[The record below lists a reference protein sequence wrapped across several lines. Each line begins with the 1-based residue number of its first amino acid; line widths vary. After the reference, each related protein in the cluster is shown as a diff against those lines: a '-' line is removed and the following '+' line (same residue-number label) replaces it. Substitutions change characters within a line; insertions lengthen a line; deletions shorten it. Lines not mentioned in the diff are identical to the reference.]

1 MIFPLV
7 VALLTALALAVVLV
21 PPLRRHRR
29 AAARADYDL
38 AVYRDQ
44 LRELESDRARG
55 LISERQVGAARIEVE
70 RRMLRAA
77 RAREAGGEA
86 RAGRTA
92 AVWRRRAVAVG
103 LGLGIPALAMG
114 LYWTL
119 GAPGLPSRPFA
130 EIEQPARRVAAAHD
144 VQTAIDRLLTRLEAD
159 QASLDGWLLLGRS
172 YVVMQRYHDAVDAL
186 RRAAVL
192 SGAAPEIVAM
202 LGEAMVW
209 ANDGVVVPD
218 AVRAFRGVLEARPAD
233 PSARFHLALA
243 QAQAGE
249 VRQAYE
255 MWLALAAETPAD
267 APWRADLVTMIRQA
281 ADRLGVAV
289 ASIPSAP
296 ARDARDAPAGPTA
309 EEMAAA
315 AGMTPRDRMEMIRG
329 MVEGLVARLERD
341 PGDLEGWR
349 RLARSY
355 RVLGEDEKA
364 ARAARR
370 VAVLESRAAGETDA
384 RPVPPASAGDAA
396 PMRGISP
403 EEPAAMRQ

>member
-1 MIFPLV
+1 
-7 VALLTALALAVVLV
+7 
-21 PPLRRHRR
+21 
-29 AAARADYDL
+29 
-38 AVYRDQ
+38 
-44 LRELESDRARG
+44 
-55 LISERQVGAARIEVE
+55 
-70 RRMLRAA
+70 
-77 RAREAGGEA
+77 
-86 RAGRTA
+86 
-92 AVWRRRAVAVG
+92 
-103 LGLGIPALAMG
+103 
-114 LYWTL
+114 
-119 GAPGLPSRPFA
+119 
-130 EIEQPARRVAAAHD
+130 
-144 VQTAIDRLLTRLEAD
+144 
-159 QASLDGWLLLGRS
+159 
-172 YVVMQRYHDAVDAL
+172 
-186 RRAAVL
+186 
-192 SGAAPEIVAM
+192 
-202 LGEAMVW
+202 
-209 ANDGVVVPD
+209 
-218 AVRAFRGVLEARPAD
+218 
-233 PSARFHLALA
+233 
-243 QAQAGE
+243 
-249 VRQAYE
+249 

-384 RPVPPASAGDAA
+384 RPVPPASTGDDA